1 MFQSIVD
8 FCRLIWHSIR
18 ALFMSRES
26 LERETGEMRRQI
38 AVLEA
43 EAAQAKAED
52 EDEGTS

>member
-1 MFQSIVD
+1 MFQSSVD
-8 FCRLIWHSIR
+8 FCLLTSHSIR

-26 LERETGEMRRQI
+26 LERATAEMRRQI